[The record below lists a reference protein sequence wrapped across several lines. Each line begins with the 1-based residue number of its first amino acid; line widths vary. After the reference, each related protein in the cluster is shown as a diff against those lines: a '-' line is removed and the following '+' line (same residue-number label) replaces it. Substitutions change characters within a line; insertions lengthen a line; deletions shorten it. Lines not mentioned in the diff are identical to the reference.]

1 MTFIAGIFIQ
11 KVYMTQFPLDKD
23 LVPPALNVHLVLKN
37 DVYGARKILGVFRQ
51 FSQAR
56 EFIEDTFPRAP
67 KRRVLGF
74 EVYDLA
80 DGEFVEVDTWAV
92 T

>member
-23 LVPPALNVHLVLKN
+23 LVPPALNVHLVLRN
-37 DVYGARKILGVFRQ
+37 DAFGNQKILGVFRQ

-74 EVYDLA
+74 EVYDVN
-80 DGEFVEVDTWAV
+80 ENETVEVETWAV